1 MPRFKDFEPRGVIP
15 ATLMAFNDDLSIDEK
30 STRKHLRDVANV
42 AGITAVAI
50 NAHASEVHACT
61 VDEQRRVLEFTIEE
75 IGDEARPLWPPNSP
89 HGPCLA
95 WSEKI
100 VAVAAWSQSF
110 QSRRTPKPPRNLPAP
125 SESFQSS

>member
-15 ATLMAFNDDLSIDEK
+15 AILMAFNDDLSIDER

-61 VDEQRRVLEFTIEE
+61 VDEQRRVLEFTIDE
-75 IGDEARPLWPPNSP
+75 IGDELPVNNGIYADGSQQAVTFHW
-89 HGPCLA
+89 HVW
-95 WSEKI
+95 WSDT
-100 VAVAAWSQSF
+100 
-110 QSRRTPKPPRNLPAP
+110 SRNGNHTFSNDRRCY
-125 SESFQSS
+125 